1 MGIGIEGALV
11 ILIIVVAVVVL
22 LGGIWRRP

>member
-1 MGIGIEGALV
+1 VNLTIEMALV

-22 LGGIWRRP
+22 LGALRR